1 MRDEATTIQLVI
13 LANLES
19 YNSILI
25 TEGKSKEERFEKLRQ
40 LAIDQLNRLG
50 SMNNRELEGGR

>member
-1 MRDEATTIQLVI
+1 VI

-25 TEGKSKEERFEKLRQ
+25 AEGKSKEERFEKLGQ
-40 LAIDQLNRLG
+40 IVMDQLKRLDFTKPKIVT
-50 SMNNRELEGGR
+50 